1 MDKLFQ
7 LLTQRAVKEPLS
19 QPAEDRFKTASAM
32 QDAYRGGWSPN
43 PVLLKLL
50 MNRG

>member
-1 MDKLFQ
+1 MDPLLQ
-7 LLTQRAVKEPLS
+7 LMLQRQKPSMSEP
-19 QPAEDRFKTASAM
+19 AGKRFDTANAM
-32 QDAYRGGWSPN
+32 QDAYRSGWSPN